1 MSCLLLLLTRRFMLY
16 FLLTWIATAIS
27 LLVTAYVV
35 PGFAVN
41 NFTTALI
48 AAAIL
53 GLVNAIVRPIL
64 IILTLPFTLLTLGL
78 FLFVINA
85 LMLWLV
91 GFVTPGF
98 VVTGFLPALLG
109 AIVLTLVATV
119 LGQLVR
125 NAR

>member
-1 MSCLLLLLTRRFMLY
+1 MSYLLLLLTRRFMLY
-16 FLLTWIATAIS
+16 FLLTWVAAAIF
-27 LLVTAYVV
+27 LLITAYVV

-41 NFTTALI
+41 SFTTALI

-53 GLVNAIVRPIL
+53 GLVNALVRPIL
-64 IILTLPFTLLTLGL
+64 IILTLPFTLLTFGL

-119 LGQLVR
+119 LGQLVTNVR
-125 NAR
+125 